1 MVDKTRTARSK
12 AESLLKPTGSAKA
25 TKTPNTGLSSSQG
38 KSKAVESTLNGL
50 SNMTVSAIG
59 NQLAP
64 FNEGEFKITD
74 VRNTE
79 HLPQATVKEHS
90 ASMANMAGAI
100 RLLELHQESAKVT
113 GKVFDVV
120 KERATTYSKGVQAVT
135 QIEKVQG
142 DLFKHQEQIEQ
153 NGILGLRVE
162 SKQAERAA
170 YTQQIVYDKQSF
182 LQKVEAAKL
191 SVELMEV
198 SLEANR
204 EKLRAA
210 GITPTQQQVSTRPLK

>member
-1 MVDKTRTARSK
+1 MANLRSAKSK
-12 AESLLKPTGSAKA
+12 AESILKPQGTSKA
-25 TKTPNTGLSSSQG
+25 TKSPNTGLSQSPANTKG
-38 KSKAVESTLNGL
+38 IETTLRGL
-50 SNMTVSAIG
+50 SQMTIG
-59 NQLAP
+59 DVGSQMSP

-74 VRNTE
+74 VRSTG

-100 RLLELHQESAKVT
+100 RLLELHQEAAKVA
-113 GKVFDVV
+113 GKTFDVV
-120 KERATTYSKGVQAVT
+120 KERATTYGKGVQAVT
-135 QIEKVQG
+135 QIEKVKG
-142 DLFKHQEQIEQ
+142 DLFKYQEQTET

-170 YTQQIVYDKQSF
+170 YTQQVVYDKQSF
-182 LQKVEAAKL
+182 LQKVEQAKL
-191 SVELMEV
+191 AVELMEL

-210 GITPTQQQVSTRPLK
+210 GITPTQQQVSTRPA